1 MPRIIELG
9 EDALTIRLSGL
20 TSIAAFKRKIVI
32 PYKFIVKVDTVAP
45 NLQSLIRLG
54 GTSIGD
60 IQEGHFWHGEDWYFL
75 SYEHPDKVISL
86 TLNDYYIGDR
96 LYKVIVVGVD
106 SPQDM
111 KALIEAKLDNKID
124 RN

>member
-1 MPRIIELG
+1 MPRKIELG
-9 EDALTIRLSGL
+9 EDALTIRLSGM
-20 TSIAAFKRKIVI
+20 TSIAALKRKIVI
-32 PYKFIVKVDTVAP
+32 PYKFIARVDTAAP

-111 KALIEAKLDNKID
+111 KALIEAKLDKKID

>member
-1 MPRIIELG
+1 MPRTIELG
-9 EDALTIRLSGL
+9 EDTLAIRLSVL
-20 TSIAAFKRKIVI
+20 TSIASFKRKIVI
-32 PYKFIVKVDTVAP
+32 PYKFIARVETVAP

-111 KALIEAKLDNKID
+111 KALIEAKLDKKID

>member
-1 MPRIIELG
+1 MPRKIELG

-20 TSIAAFKRKIVI
+20 TSIASFKRKIVI
-32 PYKFIVKVDTVAP
+32 PYEFIAKVDTVAP

-106 SPQDM
+106 SPQDK
-111 KALIEAKLDNKID
+111 KALIEAKLENTID
-124 RN
+124 KN

>member
-1 MPRIIELG
+1 MPRTIELG

-32 PYKFIVKVDTVAP
+32 PYKFIARVETVAP

-75 SYEHPDKVISL
+75 SYEHPDKIISL
-86 TLNDYYIGDR
+86 TLNDYHIGDR

-106 SPQDM
+106 SPQDT
-111 KALIEAKLDNKID
+111 KALIEAKLENTID

>member
-1 MPRIIELG
+1 MPRTIELG

-32 PYKFIVKVDTVAP
+32 PYKFIAKVDTVAP

-106 SPQDM
+106 NPQDM
-111 KALIEAKLDNKID
+111 KALIEARLENTID
-124 RN
+124 KN

>member
-1 MPRIIELG
+1 MARTIELG
-9 EDALTIRLSGL
+9 EDVLTVHLSGL

-32 PYKFIVKVDTVAP
+32 PYQFISKVETAPP

-60 IQEGHFWHGEDWYFL
+60 IQEGHFWHGGDWYFL

-86 TLNDYYIGDR
+86 TLNGFHIGDR
-96 LYKVIVVGVD
+96 LYKVIVLGVEN
-106 SPQDM
+106 PQEM
-111 KALIEAKLDNKID
+111 KTMIEARLENNDVS
-124 RN
+124 